1 LGDAAGR
8 RRVEA
13 LVTEGEATSRRT
25 DASAAWAAMRSTLG
39 LPQPAAIQSAEPLG
53 VVPPLVW
60 HRLDMAALSLD
71 QLRGVF
77 VTALDAGFELA
88 AERAATALAA
98 RPDATP
104 QDRWEAVGALVER
117 AESSVHR
124 LELIAQLRQIAA
136 ELKANDGMLDIAELR
151 IRMQRGDEAEATR
164 LLAHLQRDHGT
175 DRQVLQALAEVL
187 MEAGVDLNALAG
199 ARGGPA
205 PTQAAAPAA
214 AAGKLWTPGGEPPT
228 AGGEKKTIWTP
239 GG

>member
-1 LGDAAGR
+1 
-8 RRVEA
+8 
-13 LVTEGEATSRRT
+13 
-25 DASAAWAAMRSTLG
+25 MRATLG
-39 LPQPAAIQSAEPLG
+39 LPAPAPIQSAEPLG

-88 AERAATALAA
+88 AERAAAALAA

-104 QDRWEAVGALVER
+104 QDRWEARGALAER
-117 AESSVHR
+117 SESSVRR
-124 LELIAQLRQIAA
+124 LELMGQLRGIAA
-136 ELKANDGMLDIAELR
+136 ELKANDGMLDVAELR

-199 ARGGPA
+199 ARGGA
-205 PTQAAAPAA
+205 AAAQAAAPA
-214 AAGKLWTPGGEPPT
+214 AAGKLWTPGGEAPA
-228 AGGEKKTIWTP
+228 AGGDKKTIWTP

>member
-1 LGDAAGR
+1 
-8 RRVEA
+8 
-13 LVTEGEATSRRT
+13 
-25 DASAAWAAMRSTLG
+25 
-39 LPQPAAIQSAEPLG
+39 
-53 VVPPLVW
+53 
-60 HRLDMAALSLD
+60 MAALSLD

-104 QDRWEAVGALVER
+104 QDRWESLGALAER
-117 AESSVHR
+117 AESSVRR
-124 LELIAQLRQIAA
+124 LELIGQLRGIAA
-136 ELKANDGMLDIAELR
+136 ELKANDGMLDVAELR

-164 LLAHLQRDHGT
+164 LLAHLQRDHGA

-199 ARGGPA
+199 ARGG
-205 PTQAAAPAA
+205 AAASQATAPA
-214 AAGKLWTPGGEPPT
+214 AAGKLWTPGGEAPA
-228 AGGEKKTIWTP
+228 AGGEQKTIWTP

>member
-1 LGDAAGR
+1 
-8 RRVEA
+8 
-13 LVTEGEATSRRT
+13 
-25 DASAAWAAMRSTLG
+25 M
-39 LPQPAAIQSAEPLG
+39 
-53 VVPPLVW
+53 VPPLVW

-104 QDRWEAVGALVER
+104 QDRWEALGALAER
-117 AESSVHR
+117 AESSVRR
-124 LELIAQLRQIAA
+124 LELIGQLRGIAA

-187 MEAGVDLNALAG
+187 MEAGIDVNALAG
-199 ARGGPA
+199 ARGGTA
-205 PTQAAAPAA
+205 AAQAAPPSA
-214 AAGKLWTPGGEPPT
+214 AAGKLWTPGGEAPT

-239 GG
+239 GD